1 MEDRLK
7 EDILLEAARWSNSG
21 SMGASHTDSVKTS
34 LQVYLE
40 IQTRKFLVDYERIP
54 ATDEKSPKEHDF
66 DTLVDRISRADLK
79 TEIIFNC
86 QMGHGRITT
95 GMVIATLIYL
105 NRIGASGL
113 GRPVFWHNMREEP
126 VIYINGK
133 PFLLREVERPYKN
146 MLEYTGIYCERVER
160 MEARLKEDIL
170 KEPERYGCKGR
181 PKGRASWAVAQG
193 NNIPRGIRYCPTL
206 MGHHYVLL
214 PRATY
219 FFGPALG
226 PCIAIAYLSVLKDCE
241 IHCFH
246 EGLEVKRLGGLHVIG
261 TSLHESRRID
271 NQLRGRAGR
280 QGDPGSTRFMVRTVR
295 FIAFM
300 KDWKSNDLV
309 VSMSSG
315 HLCMSP
321 EELIISFVAEQ
332 EGKEILDQHASW
344 SGKFT

>member
-105 NRIGASGL
+105 NRIGASG
-113 GRPVFWHNMREEP
+113 
-126 VIYINGK
+126 
-133 PFLLREVERPYKN
+133 
-146 MLEYTGIYCERVER
+146 
-160 MEARLKEDIL
+160 
-170 KEPERYGCKGR
+170 
-181 PKGRASWAVAQG
+181 
-193 NNIPRGIRYCPTL
+193 
-206 MGHHYVLL
+206 HHYVLL

-280 QGDPGSTRFMVRTVR
+280 QGDPGSTRFMVR
-295 FIAFM
+295 
-300 KDWKSNDLV
+300 
-309 VSMSSG
+309 
-315 HLCMSP
+315 
-321 EELIISFVAEQ
+321 
-332 EGKEILDQHASW
+332 
-344 SGKFT
+344 

>member
-1 MEDRLK
+1 MKNRRERRISVRRPTVPVDRRWSCSSSHHDSQLLFAGTPIPPWFLIHA
-7 EDILLEAARWSNSG
+7 DQSSQSSTIFFPSSILSTRWSNSG

-170 KEPERYGCKGR
+170 KEPERYG
-181 PKGRASWAVAQG
+181 W
-193 NNIPRGIRYCPTL
+193 
-206 MGHHYVLL
+206 HHYVLL

-280 QGDPGSTRFMVRTVR
+280 QGDPGSTRFMVR
-295 FIAFM
+295 
-300 KDWKSNDLV
+300 
-309 VSMSSG
+309 
-315 HLCMSP
+315 
-321 EELIISFVAEQ
+321 
-332 EGKEILDQHASW
+332 
-344 SGKFT
+344 

>member
-1 MEDRLK
+1 MKNRRERRISVRRPTVPVDQRWSYSSSHHDSQLLFARTPIPPWFLIHA
-7 EDILLEAARWSNSG
+7 DQSSQSSTIFCPSSILSTRWSNSG

-66 DTLVDRISRADLK
+66 DMLVDRISRADLK

-105 NRIGASGL
+105 NQIGASGL

-170 KEPERYGCKGR
+170 KELN
-181 PKGRASWAVAQG
+181 V
-193 NNIPRGIRYCPTL
+193 
-206 MGHHYVLL
+206 M
-214 PRATY
+214 
-219 FFGPALG
+219 
-226 PCIAIAYLSVLKDCE
+226 D
-241 IHCFH
+241 
-246 EGLEVKRLGGLHVIG
+246 
-261 TSLHESRRID
+261 
-271 NQLRGRAGR
+271 
-280 QGDPGSTRFMVRTVR
+280 VRTVR

-309 VSMSSG
+309 VSMSLG

-344 SGKFT
+344 SE

>member
-1 MEDRLK
+1 MKNRRERRISVRRPTVPVDR
-7 EDILLEAARWSNSG
+7 RWSCS
-21 SMGASHTDSVKTS
+21 SSHHDSQFLFAGTPIPPWFLIHVDQSSQSSTIFCPSSILSTRYGNKILVTDELPDGQIVDEWEP
-34 LQVYLE
+34 VYLE

-86 QMGHGRITT
+86 QMGHGLITT

-170 KEPERYGCKGR
+170 KEPERYGCK
-181 PKGRASWAVAQG
+181 V
-193 NNIPRGIRYCPTL
+193 
-206 MGHHYVLL
+206 
-214 PRATY
+214 
-219 FFGPALG
+219 
-226 PCIAIAYLSVLKDCE
+226 
-241 IHCFH
+241 
-246 EGLEVKRLGGLHVIG
+246 
-261 TSLHESRRID
+261 
-271 NQLRGRAGR
+271 
-280 QGDPGSTRFMVRTVR
+280 ST
-295 FIAFM
+295 
-300 KDWKSNDLV
+300 
-309 VSMSSG
+309 
-315 HLCMSP
+315 
-321 EELIISFVAEQ
+321 
-332 EGKEILDQHASW
+332 
-344 SGKFT
+344 